1 MCYNKRKVGD
11 SMTKMSEQTK
21 YVDILRDISECFKR
35 MKEVRPLKTE
45 EIAYFNREFSISA
58 SHNSNAIEGNTFTYD
73 ETKLLIEK
81 GIVSGAHS
89 LRESED
95 IVGYKQA
102 FDFLYDAV
110 KRNQPITE
118 AFIKAIHAFVLRGDE
133 EAGQYRK
140 IQNYIGSIT
149 RVVYT
154 PCPPSQVE
162 EKMKDYVAGLA
173 KDMETNIQQ
182 ARLGALNWIEVFHNL
197 AKHHIEFENIHPFID
212 GNGRTGRLLLTY
224 ELICMGLLPVDIR
237 YEERERYYAGIKA
250 YRDKEKYSTR
260 EDSKTEKLA
269 KPIPASKLFV
279 FKLFS
284 VTTKVVK
291 IFCQK
296 NQLLSKHCNI
306 YYTMLFQKKQYF
318 FL

>member
-1 MCYNKRKVGD
+1 
-11 SMTKMSEQTK
+11 MTRMEEQTK
-21 YVDILRDISECFKR
+21 YIDIIQAISECFQK
-35 MKEVRPLKTE
+35 MKNVRPLSAE
-45 EIAYFNREFSISA
+45 EVAYFNREFSISA

-73 ETKLLIEK
+73 ETKLLIEQ
-81 GIVSGAHS
+81 GIVTGAHS

-102 FDFLYDAV
+102 FDFLYGAV
-110 KRNQPITE
+110 KKEQPITE
-118 AFIKAIHAFVLRGDE
+118 EFIKAIHAFVLRGDE

-154 PCPPSQVE
+154 PCPPSQVAA
-162 EKMKDYVAGLA
+162 KMKEYVADLV
-173 KDMETNIQQ
+173 KDMQANIQK
-182 ARLGALNWIEVFHNL
+182 ARLGELDWFEIFHNL
-197 AKHHIEFENIHPFID
+197 AMHHIEFENIHPFID

-269 KPIPASKLFV
+269 KLLAECELQSM
-279 FKLFS
+279 
-284 VTTKVVK
+284 K
-291 IFCQK
+291 IWLQTFAD
-296 NQLLSKHCNI
+296 N
-306 YYTMLFQKKQYF
+306 
-318 FL
+318 

>member
-1 MCYNKRKVGD
+1 
-11 SMTKMSEQTK
+11 MTRMEEQTK
-21 YVDILRDISECFKR
+21 YIDIIQTISECFQK
-35 MKEVRPLKTE
+35 MKNVRPLSAE
-45 EIAYFNREFSISA
+45 EVAYFNREFSISA

-73 ETKLLIEK
+73 ETKLLIEQ
-81 GIVSGAHS
+81 GIVTGAHS

-102 FDFLYDAV
+102 FDFLYGAV
-110 KRNQPITE
+110 KNEQPITE
-118 AFIKAIHAFVLRGDE
+118 DFIKAIHAFVLRGDE

-154 PCPPSQVE
+154 PCPPSQVAA
-162 EKMKDYVAGLA
+162 KMIDYVADLT
-173 KDMETNIQQ
+173 KDMEVNIQK
-182 ARLGALNWIEVFHNL
+182 ARLGELEWVEIFHNL

-250 YRDKEKYSTR
+250 YRDKEKYSTH

-269 KPIPASKLFV
+269 KLLAECELQSM
-279 FKLFS
+279 
-284 VTTKVVK
+284 K
-291 IFCQK
+291 IWLQTFTE
-296 NQLLSKHCNI
+296 N
-306 YYTMLFQKKQYF
+306 
-318 FL
+318 